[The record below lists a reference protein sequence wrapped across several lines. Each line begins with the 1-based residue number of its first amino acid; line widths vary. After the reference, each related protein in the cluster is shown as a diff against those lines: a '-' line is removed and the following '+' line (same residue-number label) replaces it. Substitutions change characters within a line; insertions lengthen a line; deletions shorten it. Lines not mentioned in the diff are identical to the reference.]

1 MDQVSKRYSD
11 PCFFM
16 DGMIQTCRFSEFV
29 SEFIQTINQERED
42 QLDWE
47 FFLHKVWEGTFQEFK
62 DGIKA
67 NRENQSMSKRT
78 IETTVKNSMDILK
91 NFNPNT
97 GGEVIDGTV

>member
-16 DGMIQTCRFSEFV
+16 DGMIQTCRFCEFV
-29 SEFIQTINQERED
+29 SEFIKTINQERED

-47 FFLHKVWEGTFQEFK
+47 YFLHKVWEGTFQEFK
-62 DGIKA
+62 EGMKINKD
-67 NRENQSMSKRT
+67 NQDMSKIT
-78 IETTVKNSMDILK
+78 IETTVKNSIDILK

-97 GGEVIDGTV
+97 GGEVINGTV